1 MTSNT
6 LTESS
11 NLVLHNIKNSLST
24 VCFVN
29 WMQAACQG
37 NYTVTTWA

>member
-6 LTESS
+6 FTESP

-24 VCFVN
+24 VRFVN
-29 WMQAACQG
+29 WMQTACQG
-37 NYTVTTWA
+37 NYTVTT